1 MTTKPGLR
9 ERKKE
14 RTRQALVN
22 AAIELFGTKGYEET
36 TIAELAAAADVS
48 TRTFFSYFASK
59 EEVLF
64 EGTPLKMERSASVL
78 ADPLPGE
85 RPAELL
91 LRSFRFVL
99 DQDTDLTGELAR
111 LRARLIFETPA
122 LQPYAL
128 RKLLEGQQE
137 LTDGLLAAFEG
148 ELDPMVA
155 TAMTGALVGALAVTL
170 SAVFSRAEA
179 DPSAADAREQLSTAV
194 EDTLRAALAQLGE
207 VAAGAA
213 EPGPGD

>member
-14 RTRQALVN
+14 RTRKALVT

-36 TIAELAAAADVS
+36 TIAELAEAADIS

-64 EGTPLKMERSASVL
+64 EGTPLKLERSASVL
-78 ADPLPGE
+78 AEPLPGE

-91 LRSFRFVL
+91 LRSFHFVL
-99 DQDTDLTGELAR
+99 DQDTDLTGDLAK
-111 LRARLIFETPA
+111 LRTRLILSTPA

-128 RKLLEGQQE
+128 RKVLEGQRE
-137 LTDGLLAAFEG
+137 LTRGLIAAYPG
-148 ELDPMVA
+148 ELDPVVA
-155 TAMTGALVGALAVTL
+155 AAMTGALVGALVSTIAALLGRPETAGGAPADPEQL
-170 SAVFSRAEA
+170 RAEMEHA
-179 DPSAADAREQLSTAV
+179 LRTA
-194 EDTLRAALAQLGE
+194 LRGFGGLA
-207 VAAGAA
+207 
-213 EPGPGD
+213 